1 MRNLIK
7 IETKQD
13 KKRINQMV
21 KRTQKQ
27 LIEENR
33 LGLRKSSS
41 GRPMS
46 LDEEDEKFILNC
58 IESKST
64 AHGRRHDAVMY
75 LHHRVKKADF
85 LKLANYNR
93 LARGLKPIKSATTV
107 YNRGRPK
114 YRNSIQARR
123 HLGLGLF
130 CSKKPPKAES
140 NDNELTHHQ
149 RAHKKN
155 ILTYLCGPETASG
168 DGHEFNFI
176 ISQDEKAYICPGTST
191 GMRGARNETVIQPA
205 DSTQARSLPKYDFP
219 LYMVNATPATH
230 RIMNMK
236 VETVQEKEDL
246 CITDDDTIVF
256 MRPKYFGGPSADMWG
271 SESMKMRYTILDC
284 LKLNHE
290 H

>member
-107 YNRGRPK
+107 YNRGKPK

-130 CSKKPPKAES
+130 
-140 NDNELTHHQ
+140 
-149 RAHKKN
+149 
-155 ILTYLCGPETASG
+155 
-168 DGHEFNFI
+168 
-176 ISQDEKAYICPGTST
+176 
-191 GMRGARNETVIQPA
+191 
-205 DSTQARSLPKYDFP
+205 
-219 LYMVNATPATH
+219 
-230 RIMNMK
+230 
-236 VETVQEKEDL
+236 
-246 CITDDDTIVF
+246 
-256 MRPKYFGGPSADMWG
+256 
-271 SESMKMRYTILDC
+271 SMS
-284 LKLNHE
+284 
-290 H
+290 

>member
-1 MRNLIK
+1 MVALRLKSKIERIEEKVALKEKQYSLKKDRWTKTQLDELEEEISDLKERGQSVRNLIK

-75 LHHRVKKADF
+75 LQHRVKKANF

-155 ILTYLCGPETASG
+155 IHIYVVLK
-168 DGHEFNFI
+168 
-176 ISQDEKAYICPGTST
+176 QQV
-191 GMRGARNETVIQPA
+191 M
-205 DSTQARSLPKYDFP
+205 
-219 LYMVNATPATH
+219 MV
-230 RIMNMK
+230 M
-236 VETVQEKEDL
+236 
-246 CITDDDTIVF
+246 
-256 MRPKYFGGPSADMWG
+256 S
-271 SESMKMRYTILDC
+271 SIL
-284 LKLNHE
+284 
-290 H
+290 